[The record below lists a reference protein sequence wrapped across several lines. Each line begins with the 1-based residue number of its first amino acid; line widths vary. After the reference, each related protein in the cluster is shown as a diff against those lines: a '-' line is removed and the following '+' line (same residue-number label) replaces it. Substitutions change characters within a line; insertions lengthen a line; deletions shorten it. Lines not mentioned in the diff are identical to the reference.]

1 MFHSPQI
8 AANVKIVNVMKI
20 LSHSFHWKVA
30 LVGGKTL
37 RKSLFWFSHTF
48 SKISIWNSDTTTWI
62 WARPRHCQKSG
73 EPDLRKFCLDL
84 LQITRKST
92 FKDPGSEFICQLIFS
107 HATFLIFLIRY
118 SVSQNREFWR
128 LRRFA
133 AIETSFNA
141 SMRFQSISEHL
152 NHWSNLKQIVTI
164 WTRTKGYVQC

>member
-20 LSHSFHWKVA
+20 WSHSFHWKVA

-73 EPDLRKFCLDL
+73 EQHLTKWWLGLFQIFC
-84 LQITRKST
+84 KSI
-92 FKDPGSEFICQLIFS
+92 FKDPGSEFLGQLFFS
-107 HATFLIFLIRY
+107 HTTFLNWINICLAKIRFFSY
-118 SVSQNREFWR
+118 FREFP
-128 LRRFA
+128 A
-133 AIETSFNA
+133 NETNFN
-141 SMRFQSISEHL
+141 E
-152 NHWSNLKQIVTI
+152 
-164 WTRTKGYVQC
+164 